1 VARVEGHEQSPIF
14 DDAQAAT
21 QNIDYW
27 MVGAYW
33 EDDDPQDQTERFLA
47 EGVWENGWKDRFLE
61 EVKRI
66 KVGDRIAIKASFTQ
80 KNDLPFDNRGKT
92 VSGLAIKATGTVVKN
107 QGDGRSV
114 EVSWDAQGQP
124 RCWYFYTNRLTIWQ
138 LRAATKR

>member
-1 VARVEGHEQSPIF
+1 MGGHEQSPIL
-14 DDAQAAT
+14 DDAQTAT
-21 QNIDYW
+21 KNIDYW

-47 EGVWENGWKDRFLE
+47 EGIWENGWKDRFQE

-107 QGDGRSV
+107 HGDGRMS
-114 EVSWDAQGQP
+114 
-124 RCWYFYTNRLTIWQ
+124 
-138 LRAATKR
+138 